1 MAKGE
6 NNKTRIEILC
16 SEGIKEDGV
25 LKIPITILCSRGD
38 QPLSGESVNIFVNE
52 KPQSGP
58 NLIEEDGRVVTM
70 ISVPLGS
77 KSITIDAQ
85 LVGTTKHGRKTVPI
99 ISEEKKQLKK
109 AKIVTFDNGQ
119 SGDCIVTFQVDNADS
134 TPMVGVIIRVFD
146 TDHPEMYF
154 DLAPTNKDGITTHRF
169 QFSVKRKVVRIEVL
183 GHPET
188 SRQLNLFY

>member
-58 NLIEEDGRVVTM
+58 NLIEEDGRVVTV
-70 ISVPLGS
+70 ISVPSGS

-99 ISEEKKQLKK
+99 ISEEKRQLKK
-109 AKIVTFDNGQ
+109 AKIVTFDKGERGNYK
-119 SGDCIVTFQVDNADS
+119 VTFLAYNADN
-134 TPMVGVIIRVFD
+134 TLMDGAIIRVSD
-146 TDHPEMYF
+146 IDHPQMYF
-154 DLAPTNKDGITTHRF
+154 DLAPTSKDGITTHRF
-169 QFSVKRKVVRIEVL
+169 KFSTKRKVVRIEIL